1 MKFTKT
7 IPYKLKRIIPM
18 LGIAG
23 ASLFMGGCEKEKP
36 LRDVELHFSTDD
48 YSTIFYIDENANGQM
63 SQLSQ
68 EYANDPTIGTIYL
81 VPEGDWSTS
90 VAFSINY
97 MRKVA
102 LEPIFNYSSKFKG
115 KGDFNFYPGA
125 ASEVPQDSLWYVSK
139 GFTINKYRP
148 LSDYQR

>member
-1 MKFTKT
+1 MQFKKT

-23 ASLFMGGCEKEKP
+23 ASLFMGGCEKEEP
-36 LRDVELHFSTDD
+36 LRDVELHFNRDD
-48 YSTIFYIDENANGQM
+48 VSTIWYKDENGNGQI
-63 SQLSQ
+63 SQIAK

-81 VPEGDWSTS
+81 IPDGEWNTYVAST
-90 VAFSINY
+90 IKD
-97 MRKVA
+97 MRQTL
-102 LEPIFNYSSKFKG
+102 LEPMFNYSPKFKG
-115 KGDFNFYPGA
+115 KGDLDFYPGA
-125 ASEVPQDSLWYVSK
+125 ASEVPQDSLWFVSK

>member
-36 LRDVELHFSTDD
+36 LRDVELHFNSADV
-48 YSTIFYIDENANGQM
+48 STIWYKDENGNGQM
-63 SQLSQ
+63 SQIAK
-68 EYANDPTIGTIYL
+68 EYANDPTVGTIYL
-81 VPEGDWSTS
+81 VPDGEWGTY
-90 VAFSINY
+90 VAISISD
-97 MRKVA
+97 MRQTF
-102 LEPIFNYSSKFKG
+102 LEPMFNYSPKFKG

-125 ASEVPQDSLWYVSK
+125 ASKVPQDSLWFVSK